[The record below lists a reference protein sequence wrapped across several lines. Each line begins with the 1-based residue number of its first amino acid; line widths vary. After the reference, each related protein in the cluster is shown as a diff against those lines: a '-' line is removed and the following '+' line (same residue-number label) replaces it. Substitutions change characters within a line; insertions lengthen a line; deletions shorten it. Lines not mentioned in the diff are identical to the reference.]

1 MGSQTVFLFWR
12 CIFAPLALLA
22 WTGFVAHAEQSPL
35 RFGGPLFPPYF
46 EMQEGEP
53 AGGAVPLL
61 TSIIRG
67 AGLEPL
73 IEVQPAVR
81 LIQKLE
87 EGEIEM
93 AMLVQNDS
101 LDSVAKYI
109 RSPLPIWEVVLN
121 LYSHN
126 QPLEIRSR
134 EDLRGKQIAVI
145 RGYGYGGLRDWM
157 AQQPNDILLTEV
169 YSPEV
174 ALRVVS
180 HGRVPFALFYEDSYQ
195 AELRQLRESLPNI
208 VSTSFQRIPSYLY
221 LNRSAFSDPEAR
233 MAAMMAAYRS
243 LVLKGKM
250 ARLPGQEAFI
260 ATGVLP
266 R

>member
-1 MGSQTVFLFWR
+1 MKSRAYTVIF
-12 CIFAPLALLA
+12 CIIISGIVFGGAAL
-22 WTGFVAHAEQSPL
+22 AEQPPL
-35 RFGGPLFPPYF
+35 KFGGPLFPPYF
-46 EMQEGEP
+46 EIQDGTP
-53 AGGAVPLL
+53 VGGAVPLL
-61 TSIIRG
+61 TSIIQG
-67 AGLEPL
+67 AGLKPL

-87 EGEIEM
+87 EGELDM
-93 AMLVQNDS
+93 AMLVQNDN
-101 LDSVAKYI
+101 LDVATKYV

-121 LYSHN
+121 LYSHA

-157 AQQPNDILLTEV
+157 ALPQNNILLTEV

-180 HGRVPFALFYEDSYQ
+180 HGRVPFALLYEDAYQ
-195 AELRQLRESLPNI
+195 VEMRQLRESLPNI
-208 VSTSFQRIPSYLY
+208 RLNGFQRIPSYLY
-221 LNRSAFSDPEAR
+221 LHRRAVTDPQAR
-233 MAAMMAAYRS
+233 MTAMMAAYRE
-243 LVLKGKM
+243 LVLKGQM
-250 ARLPGQEAFI
+250 ARLPGQEQFLE
-260 ATGVLP
+260 TGAVS